1 MPCTTI
7 LVGKDATNDRSTM
20 IARTDDGFFDVKKT
34 VVVEPEKQPKKYKS
48 VISHVEVA
56 LPETL
61 QVLLNPNVSV
71 THGQSGAI
79 VYLAQVILTILSDN
93 YHCVPSPPITGILD
107 DATRDALEHFQQLC
121 GLPITGDL
129 DRHTWKHLALQF
141 PMASNLPISEGT
153 REVYG
158 KKR

>member
-56 LPETL
+56 LPE
-61 QVLLNPNVSV
+61 NPMRYTACPSV
-71 THGQSGAI
+71 DPKEGIWA
-79 VYLAQVILTILSDN
+79 A
-93 YHCVPSPPITGILD
+93 TGINAAGVGMT
-107 DATRDALEHFQQLC
+107 ATET
-121 GLPITGDL
+121 IT
-129 DRHTWKHLALQF
+129 
-141 PMASNLPISEGT
+141 SNPRCWLRI
-153 REVYG
+153 RW
-158 KKR
+158 